1 MKKYK
6 KYSKSQIDSM
16 SKAHRKEYY
25 KTAVEHYG
33 NLKNQLKGFRAKG
46 IVHPLLLLIT
56 HAFPIKVIK
65 LNNVDWTVDNKPVI
79 FSANHSNSNDFPVL
93 VQSIKKHCFALAD
106 FTMIND
112 PAVCL
117 STRLNGCVYVDR
129 KSKKSTANAFEQCV
143 EGVKSGYN
151 MVVFPESTW
160 NLTKSLPVL
169 PRYWGDVK
177 IAQETGSP
185 IIPTIMVYCGKICLI
200 KFGERIYV
208 SKDDSIAEKDKKVYH
223 AMANLRKEIESSP
236 EYKKYYEP
244 MEYTDWIRK
253 NVESYQFFDV
263 DYEMSCVR
271 KDEMLPKDELET
283 IAKIGEEMCPVEK
296 IRQDLKYARINYRY
310 EEE

>member
-1 MKKYK
+1 MKKIK
-6 KYSKSQIDSM
+6 KISKSQIDSM
-16 SKAHRKEYY
+16 SETQRREYY
-25 KTAVEHYG
+25 KNAVEYYG
-33 NLKNQLKGFRAKG
+33 NLKNQLKDFRAKG

-56 HAFPIKVIK
+56 HAFPVKVIK
-65 LNNVDWTVDNKPVI
+65 LNSVDWSVDNKPVI
-79 FSANHSNSNDFPVL
+79 FSANHSNSNDFPSL
-93 VQSIKKHCFALAD
+93 AQSIKKHFFIMAD
-106 FTMIND
+106 YTMIND
-112 PAVCL
+112 PVVNLANKQ
-117 STRLNGCVYVDR
+117 NGCVYVDR

-208 SKDDSIAEKDKKVYH
+208 SKDDSIAEKDKEVYH

-244 MEYTDWIRK
+244 MEYTDWIKK

-283 IAKIGEEMCPVEK
+283 IAKIGEEMRPVEK
-296 IRQDLKYARINYRY
+296 LRQDLKYSRINYRY
-310 EEE
+310 EE

>member
-1 MKKYK
+1 MKKIK
-6 KYSKSQIDSM
+6 KISKSQIDSM
-16 SKAHRKEYY
+16 SETQRREYY
-25 KTAVEHYG
+25 KNAVEYYG
-33 NLKNQLKGFRAKG
+33 NLKNQLKDFRAKG

-56 HAFPIKVIK
+56 HAFPVKVIK
-65 LNNVDWTVDNKPVI
+65 LNSVDWSVDNKPVI
-79 FSANHSNSNDFPVL
+79 FSANHSNSNDFPSL
-93 VQSIKKHCFALAD
+93 AQSIKKHFFIMAD
-106 FTMIND
+106 YTMIND
-112 PAVCL
+112 PVVNLANK
-117 STRLNGCVYVDR
+117 LNGCVYVDR

-208 SKDDSIAEKDKKVYH
+208 SKDDSIAEKDKEVYH

-244 MEYTDWIRK
+244 MEYTDWIKK

-283 IAKIGEEMCPVEK
+283 IAKIGEEMRPVEK
-296 IRQDLKYARINYRY
+296 LRQDLKYSRINYRY
-310 EEE
+310 EE